1 MSVPAIVREQAEDL
15 FETYTRLID
24 EDQLEEWVDLFVEDC
39 VYEILTHENVSQS
52 LPLPLVLCDN
62 KNMLRDRILS
72 LRQANI
78 YNIHTD
84 RHVLSLVRAELEED
98 GILGA
103 SASYALYQTNQDGE
117 TRLFS
122 VGKYIGKLVQ
132 QNGRLLFKRATV
144 VVDTAGILTL
154 LATPI

>member
-1 MSVPAIVREQAEDL
+1 MTAAAIASAAADL

-24 EDQLEEWVDLFVEDC
+24 EDRLEEWVELFVDDC
-39 VYEILTHENVSQS
+39 LYQILTRENIAQS
-52 LPLPLVLCDN
+52 LPLPLMLCDN
-62 KNMLRDRILS
+62 KNMLYDRILS
-72 LRQANI
+72 LRKANI

-84 RHVLSLVRAELEED
+84 RHIVGLLRSEIGPD
-98 GILGA
+98 GNIAA

-122 VGKYIGKLVQ
+122 VGQYQAKMVTHSDV
-132 QNGRLLFKRATV
+132 LLFERLTV
-144 VVDTAGILTL
+144 IVDTAGILTL